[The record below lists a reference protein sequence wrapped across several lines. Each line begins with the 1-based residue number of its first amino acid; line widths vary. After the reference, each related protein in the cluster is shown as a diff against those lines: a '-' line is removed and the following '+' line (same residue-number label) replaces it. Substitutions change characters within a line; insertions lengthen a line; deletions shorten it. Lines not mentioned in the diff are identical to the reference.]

1 MRSRFL
7 AFVGGFHFNIFFRV
21 FSFYF
26 AIAPRPPPRSLRTQY
41 GNTRWA
47 VSPFQVSRDAP
58 PQEQAW
64 CQSPCVS
71 WVLTCDRPYRRVH
84 GRIVRSRNA
93 FTFSVHL
100 HDAQGLLQ
108 ANRLSCQHHQVR
120 QSRVVGRPR
129 QDVHRGRQLREHRT
143 LGGYVARAYG
153 GSDDTVT
160 KSVVQQH
167 RREFFFHPQNT
178 GVIKPYNGVFFSQAN
193 HFENVADVLE
203 AVAEDDAN
211 HLDRFKVD
219 AGRVVEANEKRN
231 DICDQMQQ
239 LRVKLGSSSAVR
251 PVKALAVAPKTFT
264 VTEITNSD
272 ALLAERDAEIAV
284 LMAESLSLKDELM
297 QAYGKVRSLQSDI
310 DRHAEQR
317 EIIDEQLNEVVAKEF
332 DTRAKR
338 IDARERLGIE
348 QLDSQEV
355 CDGDEF
361 MEDISDPFKQDTFD
375 KE

>member
-1 MRSRFL
+1 MS
-7 AFVGGFHFNIFFRV
+7 FV
-21 FSFYF
+21 
-26 AIAPRPPPRSLRTQY
+26 
-41 GNTRWA
+41 
-47 VSPFQVSRDAP
+47 
-58 PQEQAW
+58 
-64 CQSPCVS
+64 
-71 WVLTCDRPYRRVH
+71 
-84 GRIVRSRNA
+84 
-93 FTFSVHL
+93 
-100 HDAQGLLQ
+100 
-108 ANRLSCQHHQVR
+108 
-120 QSRVVGRPR
+120 
-129 QDVHRGRQLREHRT
+129 
-143 LGGYVARAYG
+143 
-153 GSDDTVT
+153 
-160 KSVVQQH
+160 
-167 RREFFFHPQNT
+167 FHPQNT

-219 AGRVVEANEKRN
+219 ASRVVEANEKRN

-251 PVKALAVAPKTFT
+251 PVKALAVAPQTFT

-297 QAYGKVRSLQSDI
+297 QAYGKVRSLRSDI
-310 DRHAEQR
+310 DWHAEQR
-317 EIIDEQLNEVVAKEF
+317 EIINEQLNEVVAKEF

-348 QLDSQEV
+348 QLDSPEV

-361 MEDISDPFKQDTFD
+361 MEDIFDPFKQDTFD

>member
-1 MRSRFL
+1 M
-7 AFVGGFHFNIFFRV
+7 
-21 FSFYF
+21 
-26 AIAPRPPPRSLRTQY
+26 
-41 GNTRWA
+41 
-47 VSPFQVSRDAP
+47 
-58 PQEQAW
+58 
-64 CQSPCVS
+64 
-71 WVLTCDRPYRRVH
+71 
-84 GRIVRSRNA
+84 
-93 FTFSVHL
+93 
-100 HDAQGLLQ
+100 
-108 ANRLSCQHHQVR
+108 
-120 QSRVVGRPR
+120 
-129 QDVHRGRQLREHRT
+129 
-143 LGGYVARAYG
+143 
-153 GSDDTVT
+153 
-160 KSVVQQH
+160 
-167 RREFFFHPQNT
+167 
-178 GVIKPYNGVFFSQAN
+178 
-193 HFENVADVLE
+193 LE

-219 AGRVVEANEKRN
+219 ASRVVEANEKRN

-251 PVKALAVAPKTFT
+251 PVKALAVAPQTFT

-297 QAYGKVRSLQSDI
+297 QAYGKVRSLRSDI
-310 DRHAEQR
+310 DWHAEQR
-317 EIIDEQLNEVVAKEF
+317 EIINEQLNEVVAKEF
-332 DTRAKR
+332 DTRAKL